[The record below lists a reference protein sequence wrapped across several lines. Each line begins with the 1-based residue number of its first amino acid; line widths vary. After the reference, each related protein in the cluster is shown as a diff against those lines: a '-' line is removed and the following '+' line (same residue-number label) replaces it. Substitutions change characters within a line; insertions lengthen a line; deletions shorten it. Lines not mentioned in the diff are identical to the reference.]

1 MSVRRRA
8 IQRIVNNKN
17 QLHCDDGRPALVTHY
32 RMEWWYEGKL
42 HRIGGPA
49 ITGWNGYNY
58 DELFYLYDKSYD
70 KNRYNKLLFIMK
82 KFVNILKNKHRD
94 KVSREIYNL
103 GICKDVSLLI
113 SKYII

>member
-17 QLHCDDGRPALVTHY
+17 QLHCEDGRPALVTNY

-58 DELFYLYDKSYD
+58 DELFYLHDKSYD
-70 KNRYNKLLFIMK
+70 KNRYNKILFIIK
-82 KFVNILKNKHRD
+82 RFVNIIKNKHRA
-94 KVSREIYNL
+94 KLTREIYNL
-103 GICKDVSLLI
+103 GICKDISKLI
-113 SKYII
+113 SEYVI